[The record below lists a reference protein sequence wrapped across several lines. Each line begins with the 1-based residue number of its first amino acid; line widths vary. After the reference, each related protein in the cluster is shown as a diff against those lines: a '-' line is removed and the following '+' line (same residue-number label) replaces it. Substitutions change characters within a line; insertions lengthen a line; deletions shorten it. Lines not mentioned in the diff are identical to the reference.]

1 MPRTGRRPGR
11 SGTRDKIL
19 AAARLHFARDGYDH
33 ATIRA
38 VARTARVDPKLVMHF
53 FGSKHDMFVVAMQLP
68 FDPSRFIAE
77 LATPGIDGL
86 GDRIVRRFVVVWDS
100 PEGRHLIG
108 LIRSVVG
115 HEGAA
120 AMMREFFTHAILGRL
135 ATTLAIDEP
144 ARRAGLVATQLFGL
158 ALVRYVMKLEPI
170 ASADAEELAR
180 VIGPN
185 VQRYL
190 AGDLR
195 APRGHTR
202 VDAGHRGGRRAA
214 VP

>member
-11 SGTRDKIL
+11 SGSREKIL
-19 AAARLHFARDGYDH
+19 VAARFHFARDGYDG

-38 VARTARVDPKLVMHF
+38 IARTARVDPRLVMHF
-53 FGSKHDMFVVAMQLP
+53 FGSKHDMFVAAMQLP
-68 FDPSRFIAE
+68 FDPSLFIAE
-77 LATPGIDGL
+77 LAAPGIDGL
-86 GDRIVRRFVVVWDS
+86 GERIVRRFLGVWDS

-108 LIRSVVG
+108 LIRSVVD

-120 AMMREFFTHAILGRL
+120 TMMREFFTHAILGRL
-135 ATTLAIDEP
+135 TRALDIDEP
-144 ARRAGLVATQLFGL
+144 GRRAGLVATQLFGL

-170 ASADAEELAR
+170 ASADADELAR
-180 VIGPN
+180 LVGPN

-190 AGDLR
+190 ASDLR
-195 APRGHTR
+195 IAQGHTR
-202 VDAGHRGGRRAA
+202 ARGGHRGGRRAA